1 MSALIAIT
9 GLFKKEIFRTI
20 SSVTTN
26 KTQND
31 RSCEVASKVVKSL
44 GQSRK
49 QDVKRV
55 DRKRNLTRKQNK
67 KGSEEKKGTSGQ
79 TREVNTVDDLA
90 LQRIKR
96 SNPRGQIR
104 RQIICRSVA

>member
-1 MSALIAIT
+1 MHLLRLQVCS
-9 GLFKKEIFRTI
+9 KKEIFRTI

-49 QDVKRV
+49 QDAKRV
-55 DRKRNLTRKQNK
+55 DRKRNLTRKQNR
-67 KGSEEKKGTSGQ
+67 KGSEEKKGS
-79 TREVNTVDDLA
+79 
-90 LQRIKR
+90 
-96 SNPRGQIR
+96 RGQIR
-104 RQIICRSVA
+104 EVKSEDDLVLQKDWRKLRS